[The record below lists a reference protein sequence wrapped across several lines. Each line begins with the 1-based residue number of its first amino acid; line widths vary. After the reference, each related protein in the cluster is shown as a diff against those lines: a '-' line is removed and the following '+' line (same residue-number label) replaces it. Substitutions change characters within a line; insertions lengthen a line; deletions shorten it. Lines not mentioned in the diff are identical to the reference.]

1 MPRSG
6 IGGNG
11 RNGIGGST
19 LLAVE
24 VLVAIGEREAAERR
38 APELLQTMVDR
49 EQLSLRQA
57 VAWLGDTI
65 SLRSASRL
73 LRARA
78 ARPEVDV
85 ARVTGMRVDPAGGHA
100 GPRLPIRAWLTSIGP
115 KSSKCRQRLSAVGR
129 AGS

>member
-1 MPRSG
+1 
-6 IGGNG
+6 
-11 RNGIGGST
+11 
-19 LLAVE
+19 LAVE

-57 VAWLGDTI
+57 VAVARRHDQPPQRQPT
-65 SLRSASRL
+65 SSNSRGPT
-73 LRARA
+73 R
-78 ARPEVDV
+78 VDV

-100 GPRLPIRAWLTSIGP
+100 GARLPIRAWLTSAGS